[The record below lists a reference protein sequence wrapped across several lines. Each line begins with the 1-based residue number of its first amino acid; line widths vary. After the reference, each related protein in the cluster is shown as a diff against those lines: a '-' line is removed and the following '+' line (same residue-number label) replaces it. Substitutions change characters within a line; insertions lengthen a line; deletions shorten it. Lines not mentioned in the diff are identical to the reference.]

1 MKIINTDGFL
11 WLDVTSKANKL
22 VDVFELFILHDDG
35 SESLVDSTRLLNTA
49 LNTGQIIAI
58 ELCHLKDIPNENI

>member
-11 WLDVTSKANKL
+11 WLDVTSKASKL

-35 SESLVDSTRLLNTA
+35 SESLIDSTRVLNA
-49 LNTGQIIAI
+49 AINTGQTIAI
-58 ELCHLKDIPNENI
+58 ELCHLEDIPL